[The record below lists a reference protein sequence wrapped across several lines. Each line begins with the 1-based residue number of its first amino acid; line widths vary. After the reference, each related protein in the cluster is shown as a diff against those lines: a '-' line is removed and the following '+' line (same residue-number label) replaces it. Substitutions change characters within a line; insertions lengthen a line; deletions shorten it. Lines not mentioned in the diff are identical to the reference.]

1 MTTYSQIQTDLDK
14 WLIRDDIAADA
25 SALASITNIAQADIN
40 RQVRTVAQE
49 AHTVLSLTGRSI
61 VAPTLFMEVKYMQ
74 LDDAANPSA
83 GTLEYK
89 SPELLRRHNSYQT
102 ARRTS
107 YYTIEGDGSN
117 DVQFTFAPEGNATT
131 PPQIALGYYTRFATL
146 VDGTDTN
153 WLLANHYDIYLYAY
167 LRAGAEF
174 IQEDLLEERFAAKF
188 NAALASLHKSEQRKR
203 QRFGNMVSFGNPRG
217 VV

>member
-1 MTTYSQIQTDLDK
+1 MTTYAQIKTDVDK
-14 WLIRDDIAADA
+14 WLIRDDIAADTNA
-25 SALASITNIAQADIN
+25 FDSITNIAQADIN
-40 RQVRTVAQE
+40 RRIRTVAQE

-61 VAPTLFMEVKYMQ
+61 AAPALFMEVKYMQ
-74 LDDAANPSA
+74 LDDAASPSA

-89 SPELLRRHNSYQT
+89 APEMLRRDNTYQN
-102 ARRTS
+102 AARTS
-107 YYTIEGDGSN
+107 FYTIEGDGSN
-117 DVQFTFAPEGNATT
+117 AVQFTFAPEGNATT

-146 VDGTDTN
+146 VADVDTN

-174 IQEDLLEERFAAKF
+174 IQEDILEERFAAKF
-188 NAALASLHKSEQRKR
+188 EAMVASLHKSEQRKR
-203 QRFGNMVSFGNPRG
+203 QRFGSMVAYGNPRG